1 MYNPI
6 QEMKDWQQACY
17 EIQEI
22 IDRMNDT
29 SIRRTIAEIDALES
43 EDDLSAKKL
52 RRRDYLNAMH
62 QLYDIRSYDPE
73 EDYPPRISILDVYYQ
88 YKENKRPHTW

>member
-6 QEMKDWQQACY
+6 QEMKDRQQAYY

-62 QLYDIRSYDPE
+62 QLYDIRNYDPE
-73 EDYPPRISILDVYYQ
+73 EDYPPQISILDVYHQ